1 MRETHGKFL
10 SLIPFLDKDIRQ
22 RENKIRV
29 LESENEELRNE
40 VQTLKLCLVEGQTL
54 YGHAITRL
62 QDQNSKNMKSAEM
75 IDHIS

>member
-1 MRETHGKFL
+1 MRETHGKFR

-40 VQTLKLCLVEGQTL
+40 VQTLKLCLVEG
-54 YGHAITRL
+54 
-62 QDQNSKNMKSAEM
+62 
-75 IDHIS
+75 